1 VKESQRVA
9 DDLVVFV
16 PGVMGSVLRDGDG
29 RDVWNLSLG
38 VGGRLATG
46 MERFFDRLALPP
58 DLGDEA
64 PDGPDTLTPVGL
76 LREPRIYPG
85 LMPHVAY
92 RELARHLGELAEGR
106 VAVFPYDWR
115 LSNRHSAVLLKEFV
129 ARELQQWREKRR
141 AADDEEPRVI
151 FVCHSM
157 GGLVARYYLEVLG
170 GRETARSLVTIGTPY
185 SGAVKAVR
193 ILTGT
198 LSGRKLLGIGDRLR
212 EALFTTARTMPSVH
226 QLLPTYQCVTGHSAG
241 TRLDAVP
248 LPDLDGAMVDDAF
261 AFRRELDAA
270 VRQNSAADLQASR
283 RAPYR
288 VFASG
293 GKGEPTDVA
302 LGLSAGTITY
312 TDRFGDTDRWQ
323 GDGTVPCLSAT
334 PPEWEDGAR
343 VDWFRL
349 GHTALP
355 NDALLHRQLYD
366 RYEALDHRPYQVL
379 GTGFGIDVPE
389 AVAAGTPLPVD
400 AMSEDPGLLLN
411 ARLVS
416 PDSGVTIER
425 RRLRPDGDGGYSA
438 TFSPPPGV
446 WMVEAE
452 AAHAAGT
459 PVQRE
464 AVLVLD

>member
-1 VKESQRVA
+1 MA
-9 DDLVVFV
+9 HDLVVFV

-38 VGGRLATG
+38 VGGRLAAG
-46 MERFFDRLALPP
+46 IEHFFERMALPP
-58 DLGDEA
+58 GLGNEA
-64 PDGPDTLTPVGL
+64 PDGPYALTPAGL

-85 LMPHVAY
+85 LLPHVAY

-115 LSNRHSAVLLKEFV
+115 LSNRHSAALLKEFV
-129 ARELQQWREKRR
+129 GRELQRWSEERR
-141 AADDEEPRVI
+141 AAGDEEEPRVV

-157 GGLVARYYLEVLG
+157 GGLVTRYYLEVLG

-198 LSGRKLLGIGDRLR
+198 LSGRKLLGIGTRLR
-212 EALFTTARTMPSVH
+212 EALVTAARTMPSVH
-226 QLLPTYQCVTGHSAG
+226 QLLPTYQCVTDHAAG

-248 LPDLDGAMVDDAF
+248 LPDLDSAMVDDAF
-261 AFRRELDAA
+261 AFRRELDEA
-270 VRQNSAADLQASR
+270 VRRNTAEDLLAGR
-283 RAPYR
+283 PAPYR

-302 LGLSAGTITY
+302 LSLSAGSLTY
-312 TDRFGDTDRWQ
+312 ADRFGDKDRWQ

-355 NDALLHRQLYD
+355 NDALLQRQLYD
-366 RYEALDHRPYQVL
+366 RYEALDHRPYQML

-389 AVAAGTPLPVD
+389 AVAAGTPLPVT
-400 AMSEDPGLLLN
+400 AVSEDPGLLLE

-416 PDSGVTIER
+416 PDSGETIER
-425 RRLRPDGDGGYSA
+425 RRLLPDGDGGYNV

-446 WMVEAE
+446 WMVEAK
-452 AAHAAGT
+452 AAQATGI